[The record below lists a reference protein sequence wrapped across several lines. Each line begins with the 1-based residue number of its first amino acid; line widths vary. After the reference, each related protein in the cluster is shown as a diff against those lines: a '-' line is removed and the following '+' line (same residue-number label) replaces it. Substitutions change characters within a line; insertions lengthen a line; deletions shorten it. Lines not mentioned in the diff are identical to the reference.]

1 MNHTIEIALV
11 ALAVLV
17 VGIIYYVVTKESEV
31 SSQIRSIA
39 KAVEDLHRELFMMD
53 KRLKQELEIIA
64 SLQESVPVSQHSLHA
79 ELGREVN
86 EISVPILESLGQIEG
101 SLSAYKEKTE
111 NRLRY
116 LEERIRNLSLPT
128 SISGLDDEKVI
139 SRYNQGIEVD
149 AIAKEL
155 RLSKAEVE
163 FVLKINQLR

>member
-1 MNHTIEIALV
+1 MTNGIEIAV
-11 ALAVLV
+11 IALAVMLV
-17 VGIIYYVVTKESEV
+17 GLIYYVITKEGEV
-31 SSQIRSIA
+31 SSHIRSVA
-39 KAVEDLHRELFMMD
+39 KAVDELHRELFMMD

-64 SLQESVPVSQHSLHA
+64 SLQESVPREHHSLHA

-86 EISVPILESLGQIEG
+86 EISVPIMESLGHIEG
-101 SLSAYKEKTE
+101 SFSAYKEKTE

-139 SRYNQGIEVD
+139 SRYNQGLEVD

>member
-1 MNHTIEIALV
+1 MNHTMEIALI
-11 ALAVLV
+11 ALAVMV
-17 VGIIYYVVTKESEV
+17 VGLIYYVITKEGEV

-53 KRLKQELEIIA
+53 KRLKQELEIIT
-64 SLQESVPVSQHSLHA
+64 SLQESVPREQHSLHA

-86 EISVPILESLGQIEG
+86 EISVPILESLSQIEG

-139 SRYNQGIEVD
+139 SRYNQGVEVD

>member
-1 MNHTIEIALV
+1 MNFGLEIAVV

-17 VGIIYYVVTKESEV
+17 AGLIYYVITKEGETTSH
-31 SSQIRSIA
+31 IRSVA
-39 KAVEDLHRELFMMD
+39 KAIDDVQRELYMMD
-53 KRLKQELEIIA
+53 KRLKQELEIIT
-64 SLQESVPVSQHSLHA
+64 SLQESVPREQHSLHA

-86 EISVPILESLGQIEG
+86 EISVPIMESLAHIEG
-101 SLSAYKEKTE
+101 TFSAYKDKTE

-139 SRYNQGIEVD
+139 SRYSQGLDVD

-155 RLSKAEVE
+155 RLSKPEVE

>member
-1 MNHTIEIALV
+1 MNYTIEIALV
-11 ALAVLV
+11 ALAVMV
-17 VGIIYYVVTKESEV
+17 IGVIYYMITKESEV
-31 SSQIRSIA
+31 TSQIRSIA
-39 KAVEDLHRELFMMD
+39 KAVDDLNREMFAMD

-64 SLQESVPVSQHSLHA
+64 SLQESMPREQNSLHA

-86 EISVPILESLGQIEG
+86 EISLPIMESLGTIQESFG
-101 SLSAYKEKTE
+101 FYQEKTE

-139 SRYNQGIEVD
+139 SRYNQGIDID

>member
-1 MNHTIEIALV
+1 MNHTIEIALI

>member
-53 KRLKQELEIIA
+53 KRLKQELEIIT

>member
-1 MNHTIEIALV
+1 MSYGIEIALI
-11 ALAVLV
+11 ALAVMV
-17 VGIIYYVVTKESEV
+17 VGLIYYVLSKESEV

-39 KAVEDLHRELFMMD
+39 KATEELHRELYMTD
-53 KRLKQELEIIA
+53 KRFKQELEIIT
-64 SLQESVPVSQHSLHA
+64 SLQEHVPPREPSLPP
-79 ELGREVN
+79 EL
-86 EISVPILESLGQIEG
+86 PILESLSHIEESFG
-101 SLSAYKEKTE
+101 IYKEKTE
-111 NRLRY
+111 NRLCY

-139 SRYNQGIEVD
+139 SRYNQGMEVD

>member
-1 MNHTIEIALV
+1 MNYTIEIALV
-11 ALAVLV
+11 ALAILLM
-17 VGIIYYVVTKESEV
+17 GLIYYVISKEGEV
-31 SSQIRSIA
+31 ASQIRSIA
-39 KAVEDLHRELFMMD
+39 KAVDDLHRELFMMD

-64 SLQESVPVSQHSLHA
+64 SLQESTPISQSSLHA

-86 EISVPILESLGQIEG
+86 EISVPILESLAHIEG

-139 SRYNQGIEVD
+139 SRYNQGLEVD

>member
-1 MNHTIEIALV
+1 MNHTIEIALI
-11 ALAVLV
+11 ALAVMV
-17 VGIIYYVVTKESEV
+17 VGLIYYVITKEGEV
-31 SSQIRSIA
+31 TSQIRAVA
-39 KAVEDLHRELFMMD
+39 KAVEDLHRELFMLD
-53 KRLKQELEIIA
+53 KRLKQELEIIT
-64 SLQESVPVSQHSLHA
+64 SLQESVPREQHSLHA

-139 SRYNQGIEVD
+139 SRYNQGVEVD

>member
-1 MNHTIEIALV
+1 MNHTIEIALI
-11 ALAVLV
+11 ALAVMV
-17 VGIIYYVVTKESEV
+17 VGLIYYVITKEGEV

-53 KRLKQELEIIA
+53 KRLKQELEIIT
-64 SLQESVPVSQHSLHA
+64 SLQESVPREQHSLHV

-139 SRYNQGIEVD
+139 SRYNQGVEVD

>member
-1 MNHTIEIALV
+1 MSYGIEIAVV
-11 ALAVLV
+11 ALAVMV
-17 VGIIYYVVTKESEV
+17 VGLIYYVITKEGEV
-31 SSQIRSIA
+31 SSHIRSVA
-39 KAVEDLHRELFMMD
+39 RAVDELHRELFMMD

-64 SLQESVPVSQHSLHA
+64 SLQESVPREHHSLHA

-86 EISVPILESLGQIEG
+86 EISVPIMESLGHIEG
-101 SLSAYKEKTE
+101 TFSAYKEKTE

-139 SRYNQGIEVD
+139 SRYNQGLEVD

>member
-1 MNHTIEIALV
+1 MNGIEIAII
-11 ALAVLV
+11 ALAVMV
-17 VGIIYYVVTKESEV
+17 VGLIYYVITKEGEV
-31 SSQIRSIA
+31 TSHIRSVA
-39 KAVEDLHRELFMMD
+39 KAVDELNRELFMMD

-64 SLQESVPVSQHSLHA
+64 SLQESVPREHHSLHA

-86 EISVPILESLGQIEG
+86 EISVPIMESLGHIEG
-101 SLSAYKEKTE
+101 SFSAYKEKTE

>member
-1 MNHTIEIALV
+1 MNHTIEIALI
-11 ALAVLV
+11 ALAVMV
-17 VGIIYYVVTKESEV
+17 VGLIYYIITKEGEV
-31 SSQIRSIA
+31 ASQIRSVA

-53 KRLKQELEIIA
+53 KRLKQELEIIT
-64 SLQESVPVSQHSLHA
+64 SLQESVPREQHSLHA

-86 EISVPILESLGQIEG
+86 EISVPILQSLGQIEG

-139 SRYNQGIEVD
+139 SRYNQGVEVD

>member
-1 MNHTIEIALV
+1 MSFEIAVVLI

-17 VGIIYYVVTKESEV
+17 LGLIYYSITKENDTNMKL
-31 SSQIRSIA
+31 RSIA
-39 KAVEDLHRELFMMD
+39 QAIEELHRELYKID
-53 KRLKQELEIIA
+53 KRLSAEIEIMA
-64 SLQESVPVSQHSLHA
+64 SLQESSPS
-79 ELGREVN
+79 
-86 EISVPILESLGQIEG
+86 ISRAMHEQAGHDMNQLSIPIMESLGHIEG
-101 SLSAYKEKTE
+101 SFSAYKDKTE

-116 LEERIRNLSLPT
+116 LEERIRNLSLPS

-139 SRYNQGIEVD
+139 GRYNQGLEVD

>member
-1 MNHTIEIALV
+1 MSYGIEIALV
-11 ALAVLV
+11 ALAVMV
-17 VGIIYYVVTKESEV
+17 VGLIYYVLSKESEV
-31 SSQIRSIA
+31 SSQIRSVA
-39 KAVEDLHRELFMMD
+39 KAVEELHRELFMMD
-53 KRLKQELEIIA
+53 KRLKQELEIIT
-64 SLQESVPVSQHSLHA
+64 SLQESVPVSQHSLQS

-86 EISVPILESLGQIEG
+86 EISLPILESLSHIEESFG
-101 SLSAYKEKTE
+101 VYKEKTE

-139 SRYNQGIEVD
+139 SRYNQGLDVD

>member
-1 MNHTIEIALV
+1 MNYTIEIALV
-11 ALAVLV
+11 ALAILLM
-17 VGIIYYVVTKESEV
+17 GLIYYVITKEGEV
-31 SSQIRSIA
+31 ASQIRSIA
-39 KAVEDLHRELFMMD
+39 KAVDDLHRELFMMD
-53 KRLKQELEIIA
+53 KRLKQELEIIT
-64 SLQESVPVSQHSLHA
+64 SLQESVPVNQNSLHA

-86 EISVPILESLGQIEG
+86 EISAPILESLAHIEG
-101 SLSAYKEKTE
+101 SLSTYKEKTE

-139 SRYNQGIEVD
+139 SRYNQGLEVD

>member
-1 MNHTIEIALV
+1 MNHTIEIALI
-11 ALAVLV
+11 ALTVVV
-17 VGIIYYVVTKESEV
+17 VGLIYYVVTKESEV
-31 SSQIRSIA
+31 TRQIRSIA
-39 KAVEDLHRELFMMD
+39 KVVEDLHREMFMMD
-53 KRLKQELEIIA
+53 KRLKQELEIIT
-64 SLQESVPVSQHSLHA
+64 SLQESVPREQTSLHA

-86 EISVPILESLGQIEG
+86 ELSVPILESLTHIEDSFSG
-101 SLSAYKEKTE
+101 YKEKTE

-139 SRYNQGIEVD
+139 SRYNQGIEID

>member
-1 MNHTIEIALV
+1 MIYGIEIALV
-11 ALAVLV
+11 ALAVMV
-17 VGIIYYVVTKESEV
+17 VGLIYYVLTKENEV
-31 SSQIRSIA
+31 SSQIRSVA
-39 KAVEDLHRELFMMD
+39 KAVEDLHRELYMTD
-53 KRLKQELEIIA
+53 KRLKQELEIMA
-64 SLQESVPVSQHSLHA
+64 SLQESVPASHRSFQSEV
-79 ELGREVN
+79 GREVN
-86 EISVPILESLGQIEG
+86 EMSLPILESLSHIEESFG
-101 SLSAYKEKTE
+101 AYKDKTE

-116 LEERIRNLSLPT
+116 LEERIRNLSLPS

>member
-1 MNHTIEIALV
+1 MEIALI
-11 ALAVLV
+11 ALAVMV
-17 VGIIYYVVTKESEV
+17 VGLIYYVITKEGEV
-31 SSQIRSIA
+31 TSQIRSIA

-53 KRLKQELEIIA
+53 KRLKQELEIIT
-64 SLQESVPVSQHSLHA
+64 SLQESVPREQYSLHA

-86 EISVPILESLGQIEG
+86 EISVPILESLGHIEG

-139 SRYNQGIEVD
+139 SRYNQGLEVD

>member
-1 MNHTIEIALV
+1 MNHTIEIALI
-11 ALAVLV
+11 ALAVMV
-17 VGIIYYVVTKESEV
+17 VGLIYYVITKEGEV
-31 SSQIRSIA
+31 TSQIRAVA
-39 KAVEDLHRELFMMD
+39 KAVEDLHRELFMLD
-53 KRLKQELEIIA
+53 KRLKQELEIIT
-64 SLQESVPVSQHSLHA
+64 SLQESVPREQHSLHA

-86 EISVPILESLGQIEG
+86 EISIPILESLGQIEG
-101 SLSAYKEKTE
+101 SFSAYKEKTE

-139 SRYNQGIEVD
+139 SRYNQGVEVD

>member
-1 MNHTIEIALV
+1 MSYGIEIALI
-11 ALAVLV
+11 ALAVMV
-17 VGIIYYVVTKESEV
+17 VGLIYYVVTKEGETA
-31 SSQIRSIA
+31 SQIRAVA
-39 KAVEDLHRELFMMD
+39 KAVEELHRELFMID

-64 SLQESVPVSQHSLHA
+64 SLQESVPRSQDSLHA
-79 ELGREVN
+79 EVGREVN
-86 EISVPILESLGQIEG
+86 EISVPIMESLGAIEG
-101 SLSAYKEKTE
+101 TLSAYKEKTE
-111 NRLRY
+111 TRLRY

-139 SRYNQGIEVD
+139 SRYNEGMEVD

>member
-1 MNHTIEIALV
+1 M
-11 ALAVLV
+11 V
-17 VGIIYYVVTKESEV
+17 VGLIYYVITKEGEV

-39 KAVEDLHRELFMMD
+39 KAVDDLHRELFVMD
-53 KRLKQELEIIA
+53 KRLKQELEIIT
-64 SLQESVPVSQHSLHA
+64 SLQESVPREHNAMQN

-86 EISVPILESLGQIEG
+86 ELSVPILESLTHIEDSFSG
-101 SLSAYKEKTE
+101 YKEKTE

-139 SRYNQGIEVD
+139 SRYNQGVEID

>member
-1 MNHTIEIALV
+1 MNHSIEIALI
-11 ALAVLV
+11 ALAVVV
-17 VGIIYYVVTKESEV
+17 VGLIYYVVNKESEV
-31 SSQIRSIA
+31 TRQIRSIA
-39 KAVEDLHRELFMMD
+39 KVVEDLHREMFMMD
-53 KRLKQELEIIA
+53 KRLKQELEIIT
-64 SLQESVPVSQHSLHA
+64 SLQESVPREQTSLHA

-86 EISVPILESLGQIEG
+86 ELSVPILESLTHIEDSFSG
-101 SLSAYKEKTE
+101 YKEKTE

-139 SRYNQGIEVD
+139 SRYNQGIEID

>member
-1 MNHTIEIALV
+1 MTYGIEIALI
-11 ALAVLV
+11 ALAVMV
-17 VGIIYYVVTKESEV
+17 VGLIYYVITKEGEV
-31 SSQIRSIA
+31 ASQIRSVARAIDE
-39 KAVEDLHRELFMMD
+39 VQRELYMMD
-53 KRLKQELEIIA
+53 KRLKQELEIIT

-86 EISVPILESLGQIEG
+86 EISVPIMESLGHIEG
-101 SLSAYKEKTE
+101 TFTAYKEKTE

-116 LEERIRNLSLPT
+116 LEERIRNLSLPS

-139 SRYNQGIEVD
+139 SRYNQGLEVD
-149 AIAKEL
+149 AISKEL

>member
-1 MNHTIEIALV
+1 MNYTIEIAIV
-11 ALAVLV
+11 ALAVMV
-17 VGIIYYVVTKESEV
+17 VGLIYYVITKEGEV
-31 SSQIRSIA
+31 TSQIRAVA
-39 KAVEDLHRELFMMD
+39 KATEELHRELYMMD

-64 SLQESVPVSQHSLHA
+64 SLQESVPREQNSLHA

-86 EISVPILESLGQIEG
+86 ELSIPILESLNVIEESFG
-101 SLSAYKEKTE
+101 AYKDKTE

-139 SRYNQGIEVD
+139 SRYNQGMEVD